1 MRFKR
6 GFSALLLAVAVVAL
20 DRATKHWAMRTL
32 AQPVVALEGV
42 LRWRYCEN
50 TGAAFSALSGS
61 GTVVLVLSA
70 ILLVVL
76 AAYLLFRPRIPWGAQ
91 LCLWAVVAGGASNL
105 FDRLAWGFVVDFI
118 HVLFFDYIF
127 NFADCCITVGAVLF
141 VIHVLFFTRSEEN
154 SKGKEES

>member
-32 AQPVVALEGV
+32 AQPEVALEGV

-118 HVLFFDYIF
+118 EPLFVSFAVF
-127 NFADCCITVGAVLF
+127 NVADCFIVLGVLGAALTVLLDREGA
-141 VIHVLFFTRSEEN
+141 
-154 SKGKEES
+154 K

>member
-105 FDRLAWGFVVDFI
+105 FDRSAWGFVVDFI
-118 HVLFFDYIF
+118 EPLFVSFAVF
-127 NFADCCITVGAVLF
+127 NVADCFIVLGVLGAALTVLLDREGA
-141 VIHVLFFTRSEEN
+141 
-154 SKGKEES
+154 K

>member
-118 HVLFFDYIF
+118 EPLFVSFAVF
-127 NFADCCITVGAVLF
+127 NVADCFIVLGVLGAALTVLLDREGA
-141 VIHVLFFTRSEEN
+141 
-154 SKGKEES
+154 K

>member
-1 MRFKR
+1 MRFER

-118 HVLFFDYIF
+118 EPLFVSFAVF
-127 NFADCCITVGAVLF
+127 NVADCFIVLGVLGAALTVLLDREGA
-141 VIHVLFFTRSEEN
+141 
-154 SKGKEES
+154 K

>member
-32 AQPVVALEGV
+32 AQPVVAIEGV

-70 ILLVVL
+70 VCCGVV
-76 AAYLLFRPRIPWGAQ
+76 AYLLFRPGFPGGPAVPVGGGCWGRFH
-91 LCLWAVVAGGASNL
+91 L
-105 FDRLAWGFVVDFI
+105 FDRLAWALWWILSSHCLFRRGVQCGRLFYRAGRAGRSAD
-118 HVLFFDYIF
+118 VLLDRE
-127 NFADCCITVGAVLF
+127 GA
-141 VIHVLFFTRSEEN
+141 
-154 SKGKEES
+154 K

>member
-70 ILLVVL
+70 VLLVVL

-118 HVLFFDYIF
+118 EPLFVSFAVF
-127 NFADCCITVGAVLF
+127 NVADCFIVLGVLGAALTVLLDREGA
-141 VIHVLFFTRSEEN
+141 
-154 SKGKEES
+154 K

>member
-91 LCLWAVVAGGASNL
+91 LCLWAVVAGCASNL

-118 HVLFFDYIF
+118 EPLFVSFAVF
-127 NFADCCITVGAVLF
+127 NVADCFIVLGVLGAALTVLLDREGA
-141 VIHVLFFTRSEEN
+141 
-154 SKGKEES
+154 K

>member
-1 MRFKR
+1 
-6 GFSALLLAVAVVAL
+6 
-20 DRATKHWAMRTL
+20 MRTL
-32 AQPVVALEGV
+32 AQPVVAIEGV

-118 HVLFFDYIF
+118 EPLFVSFAVF
-127 NFADCCITVGAVLF
+127 NVADCFIVLGVLGAALTVLLDREGA
-141 VIHVLFFTRSEEN
+141 
-154 SKGKEES
+154 K

>member
-42 LRWRYCEN
+42 LRWRYWEN

-118 HVLFFDYIF
+118 EPLFVSFAVF
-127 NFADCCITVGAVLF
+127 NVADCFIVLGVLGAALTVLLDREGA
-141 VIHVLFFTRSEEN
+141 
-154 SKGKEES
+154 K

>member
-1 MRFKR
+1 MWFKR

-118 HVLFFDYIF
+118 EPLFVSFAVF
-127 NFADCCITVGAVLF
+127 NVADCFIVLGVLGAALTVLLDREGA
-141 VIHVLFFTRSEEN
+141 
-154 SKGKEES
+154 K

>member
-91 LCLWAVVAGGASNL
+91 LCLWAGVAGGASNL

-118 HVLFFDYIF
+118 EPLFVSFAVF
-127 NFADCCITVGAVLF
+127 NVADCFIVLGVLGAALTVLLDREGA
-141 VIHVLFFTRSEEN
+141 
-154 SKGKEES
+154 K

>member
-32 AQPVVALEGV
+32 AQPVVAIEGV

-118 HVLFFDYIF
+118 EPLFVSFAVF
-127 NFADCCITVGAVLF
+127 NVADCFIVLGVLGAALTVLLDREGA
-141 VIHVLFFTRSEEN
+141 
-154 SKGKEES
+154 K

>member
-61 GTVVLVLSA
+61 GTVVLALSA
-70 ILLVVL
+70 ILLVAQ
-76 AAYLLFRPRIPWGAQ
+76 AADLLFRPRIPWGAQ

-118 HVLFFDYIF
+118 EPLFVSFAVF
-127 NFADCCITVGAVLF
+127 NVADCFIVLGVLGAALTVLLDREGA
-141 VIHVLFFTRSEEN
+141 
-154 SKGKEES
+154 K

>member
-32 AQPVVALEGV
+32 AQPVVAREGV

-76 AAYLLFRPRIPWGAQ
+76 AAYLLFRPRIPWGVQ

-118 HVLFFDYIF
+118 EPLFVSFAVF
-127 NFADCCITVGAVLF
+127 NVADCFIVLGVLGAALGVL
-141 VIHVLFFTRSEEN
+141 LDREGA
-154 SKGKEES
+154 K

>member
-105 FDRLAWGFVVDFI
+105 FDRLVWGFVVDFI
-118 HVLFFDYIF
+118 EPLFVSFAVF
-127 NFADCCITVGAVLF
+127 NVADCFIVLGVLGAALTVLLDREGA
-141 VIHVLFFTRSEEN
+141 
-154 SKGKEES
+154 K

>member
-32 AQPVVALEGV
+32 AQPVVAIEGV

-50 TGAAFSALSGS
+50 KGEAFSALSGS

-70 ILLVVL
+70 VLLAVL

-118 HVLFFDYIF
+118 EPLFVSFAVF
-127 NFADCCITVGAVLF
+127 NVADCFIVLGVLGAALTVLLDREGA
-141 VIHVLFFTRSEEN
+141 
-154 SKGKEES
+154 K

>member
-50 TGAAFSALSGS
+50 MGAAFSALSGS

-118 HVLFFDYIF
+118 EPLFVSFAVF
-127 NFADCCITVGAVLF
+127 NVADCFIVLGVLGAALTVLLDREGA
-141 VIHVLFFTRSEEN
+141 
-154 SKGKEES
+154 K

>member
-70 ILLVVL
+70 ILLAVL

-118 HVLFFDYIF
+118 EPLFVSFAVF
-127 NFADCCITVGAVLF
+127 NVADCFIVLGVLGAALTVLLDREGA
-141 VIHVLFFTRSEEN
+141 
-154 SKGKEES
+154 K

>member
-118 HVLFFDYIF
+118 EPLFVSFAVF
-127 NFADCCITVGAVLF
+127 NVADCFIVLGVLCAALTVLLDREGA
-141 VIHVLFFTRSEEN
+141 
-154 SKGKEES
+154 K

>member
-6 GFSALLLAVAVVAL
+6 GVSALLLAVAVVAL

-118 HVLFFDYIF
+118 EPLFVSFAVF
-127 NFADCCITVGAVLF
+127 NVADCFIVLGVLGAALTVLLDREGA
-141 VIHVLFFTRSEEN
+141 
-154 SKGKEES
+154 K

>member
-20 DRATKHWAMRTL
+20 DRATQHWAVRTL

-118 HVLFFDYIF
+118 EPLFVSFAVF
-127 NFADCCITVGAVLF
+127 NVADCFIVLGVLGAALTVLLDREGA
-141 VIHVLFFTRSEEN
+141 
-154 SKGKEES
+154 K

>member
-1 MRFKR
+1 
-6 GFSALLLAVAVVAL
+6 
-20 DRATKHWAMRTL
+20 MRTL

-118 HVLFFDYIF
+118 EPLFVSFAVF
-127 NFADCCITVGAVLF
+127 NVADCFIVLGVLGAALTVLLDREGA
-141 VIHVLFFTRSEEN
+141 N
-154 SKGKEES
+154 

>member
-32 AQPVVALEGV
+32 AQPMVALEGV

-118 HVLFFDYIF
+118 EPLFVSFAVF
-127 NFADCCITVGAVLF
+127 NVADCFIVLGVLGAALTVLLDREGA
-141 VIHVLFFTRSEEN
+141 
-154 SKGKEES
+154 K

>member
-105 FDRLAWGFVVDFI
+105 FDRLAWGFLVDFI
-118 HVLFFDYIF
+118 EPLFVSFAVF
-127 NFADCCITVGAVLF
+127 NVADCFIVLGVLGAALTVLLDREGA
-141 VIHVLFFTRSEEN
+141 
-154 SKGKEES
+154 K

>member
-32 AQPVVALEGV
+32 AQPVVAIEGV

-70 ILLVVL
+70 VLLAVL

-118 HVLFFDYIF
+118 EPLFVSFAVF
-127 NFADCCITVGAVLF
+127 NVADCSIVLGVLGAALTVLLDREGA
-141 VIHVLFFTRSEEN
+141 
-154 SKGKEES
+154 K

>member
-20 DRATKHWAMRTL
+20 DRAAKHWAMRTL

-70 ILLVVL
+70 VLLAVL

-118 HVLFFDYIF
+118 EPLFVSFAVF
-127 NFADCCITVGAVLF
+127 NVADCFIVLGVLGAALTVLLDREGA
-141 VIHVLFFTRSEEN
+141 
-154 SKGKEES
+154 K

>member
-42 LRWRYCEN
+42 LRWRYCES

-118 HVLFFDYIF
+118 EPLFVSFAVF
-127 NFADCCITVGAVLF
+127 NVADCFIVLGVLGAALTVLLDREGA
-141 VIHVLFFTRSEEN
+141 
-154 SKGKEES
+154 K

>member
-32 AQPVVALEGV
+32 AQPVVAIEGV

-70 ILLVVL
+70 VLLAVL

-118 HVLFFDYIF
+118 EPLFVSFAVF
-127 NFADCCITVGAVLF
+127 NVADCFIVLGVLGAALTVLLDREGA
-141 VIHVLFFTRSEEN
+141 
-154 SKGKEES
+154 K

>member
-32 AQPVVALEGV
+32 AQPVVALEGM

-118 HVLFFDYIF
+118 EPLFVSFAVF
-127 NFADCCITVGAVLF
+127 NVADCFIVLGVLGAALTVLLDREGA
-141 VIHVLFFTRSEEN
+141 
-154 SKGKEES
+154 K

>member
-20 DRATKHWAMRTL
+20 DRATKHWVMRTL

-118 HVLFFDYIF
+118 EPLFVSFAVF
-127 NFADCCITVGAVLF
+127 NVADCFIVLGVLGAALTVLLDREGA
-141 VIHVLFFTRSEEN
+141 
-154 SKGKEES
+154 K

>member
-1 MRFKR
+1 MRFKK

-118 HVLFFDYIF
+118 EPLFVSFAVF
-127 NFADCCITVGAVLF
+127 NVADCFIVLGVLGAALTVLLDREGA
-141 VIHVLFFTRSEEN
+141 
-154 SKGKEES
+154 K

>member
-105 FDRLAWGFVVDFI
+105 LDRLAWGFVVDFI
-118 HVLFFDYIF
+118 EPLFVSFAVF
-127 NFADCCITVGAVLF
+127 NVADCFIVLGVLGAALTVLLDREGA
-141 VIHVLFFTRSEEN
+141 
-154 SKGKEES
+154 K

>member
-20 DRATKHWAMRTL
+20 DRATKHWAMRAL
-32 AQPVVALEGV
+32 AQPVVAIEGV

-70 ILLVVL
+70 VF
-76 AAYLLFRPRIPWGAQ
+76 ARG
-91 LCLWAVVAGGASNL
+91 AGGVFALSAPDSLGRATVPVGGGRWRRFHL

-118 HVLFFDYIF
+118 EPLFVSFAVF
-127 NFADCCITVGAVLF
+127 NVADCFIVLGVLGAALTVLLDREGA
-141 VIHVLFFTRSEEN
+141 
-154 SKGKEES
+154 K

>member
-118 HVLFFDYIF
+118 EPLFVSFAVF
-127 NFADCCITVGAVLF
+127 NVADCFIVLGVLGAALIVL
-141 VIHVLFFTRSEEN
+141 LDREGA
-154 SKGKEES
+154 K

>member
-20 DRATKHWAMRTL
+20 DRATKHWAMRAL
-32 AQPVVALEGV
+32 AQPVVAIEGV

-70 ILLVVL
+70 VLLAVL
-76 AAYLLFRPRIPWGAQ
+76 AAYLLFRPWIPWGAQ
-91 LCLWAVVAGGASNL
+91 RCLWAVVAGGASNL

-118 HVLFFDYIF
+118 EPLFVSFAVF
-127 NFADCCITVGAVLF
+127 NVADCFIVLGVLGAALTVLLDREGA
-141 VIHVLFFTRSEEN
+141 
-154 SKGKEES
+154 K